1 MMLAFHRALKK
12 YILSAFTRD
21 GMAPEQV
28 ADVICRAMV
37 RPCGKQEAVAF
48 EGWLR
53 ARNIER
59 LVHFTAL
66 KNVPHILKHGL
77 IPREYLELEVV
88 RMGLGAAF
96 SDSQRHDAMPQFS
109 CLSITSPNYQMF
121 YNKRQRLR
129 GGWAVISF
137 APEALTRLYFQF
149 TPTNA
154 AAAGVIAQAGMD
166 GAERLFQLD
175 NVRQTLGLASN
186 ETTDPQA
193 EALCDSI
200 LAPGFVLDVSVER
213 PQDQQWLRARG
224 IAARLDQTLFQP
236 RRDWQFWRQH
246 HSVIQLP
253 DFRKQHAS

>member
-1 MMLAFHRALKK
+1 MLAFHRALKK
-12 YILSAFTRD
+12 HILSAFTRD
-21 GMAPEQV
+21 GVAPEQV
-28 ADVICRAMV
+28 AATICRAMI
-37 RPCGKQEAVAF
+37 RPCGKQEGLAF

-53 ARNIER
+53 ARKIER

-66 KNVPHILKHGL
+66 KNVPHIMKHGL
-77 IPREYLELEVV
+77 IPRDYLELEVV
-88 RMGLGAAF
+88 RMALGAAF

-137 APEALTRLYFQF
+137 APEALTRFYFQF

-154 AAAGVIAQAGMD
+154 AAAGVVAQSGTD

-175 NVRQTLGLASN
+175 NLRKTLGLAPN

-193 EALCDSI
+193 EALCDSL
-200 LAPGFVLDVSVER
+200 LAPEFVFDVSVES
-213 PQDQQWLRARG
+213 PQGQQWLRARG
-224 IAARLDQTLFQP
+224 VTARVDQALFEP
-236 RRDWQFWRQH
+236 RRDWQFWRQN

-253 DFRKQHAS
+253 GFRKQHAS